1 MMDDFICWPKPYL
14 LYWLL
19 YSYSTSTLRTSC
31 LLESLFYS
39 LRLSLVPTK
48 TYTTKLVNDL
58 HLSFVQHTCRLFLDV
73 HKEEVSERE
82 REGKKEKTKLVLI
95 VALSLFLSGF
105 IFSRWLHV
113 HSSYPSISSSST
125 VFLVKIK
132 SVDVGCLTLSVGKL
146 GLGFL
151 GLGL

>member
-1 MMDDFICWPKPYL
+1 MINDFICWPKPYL

-19 YSYSTSTLRTSC
+19 YSYSTSTLRIFC
-31 LLESLFYS
+31 LLESLLYS

-48 TYTTKLVNDL
+48 TCTTKLVNDL

-82 REGKKEKTKLVLI
+82 RERKKEKKKTKLVLI
-95 VALSLFLSGF
+95 VALSLFLSGL

-113 HSSYPSISSSST
+113 HSSFDLLSLN
-125 VFLVKIK
+125 FLFFNCF
-132 SVDVGCLTLSVGKL
+132 SC
-146 GLGFL
+146 
-151 GLGL
+151 